1 MPNTNKHKLKKISIK
16 IDYDDFVNASLLDN
30 ATVLDSNNNEIGIA
44 SFRIENK
51 SLIADVS
58 FKNEY
63 NVENISGI
71 GLLSRITNQ
80 TDGTIEITGL
90 TIEGIN

>member
-1 MPNTNKHKLKKISIK
+1 MSTNNKHKLRKISIK
-16 IDYDDFVNASLLDN
+16 IDYDDFINATLSDN

-58 FKNEY
+58 FQNEY
-63 NVENISGI
+63 NVEDISGI
-71 GLLSRITNQ
+71 GLISKWINQ

-90 TIEGIN
+90 TIDGIN